1 MDETAPIIVS
11 ACLAGLATRY
21 DGKDGAH
28 PEVLKLIAR
37 GLAIPVCPE
46 QLGGLPTPRAGREIV
61 GDRVVTKDGEDST
74 GAFTHG
80 AEQALKLARLA
91 GCTKAIL
98 KARSPSCGSGK
109 VYDGTFSGVLVP
121 GDGVFA
127 AMLKAEG
134 IQVISEEDLPD
145 S

>member
-1 MDETAPIIVS
+1 
-11 ACLAGLATRY
+11 
-21 DGKDGAH
+21 
-28 PEVLKLIAR
+28 
-37 GLAIPVCPE
+37 
-46 QLGGLPTPRAGREIV
+46 
-61 GDRVVTKDGEDST
+61 VVTKDGQDST
-74 GAFTHG
+74 GAFVHG